1 MDWIVAA
8 SPQETAG
15 GVLSAET
22 ESAAH
27 AAFREHGCILL
38 RGAFPP
44 ATVEAMH
51 REYVAQLGMLDLAAM
66 KAQAERP
73 PPNRLIGVG
82 RARYDITLRMTGI
95 FGSTEVFANG
105 LLMQFLR
112 PLLGKDMRLNSLTVV
127 VSHPGSPQQH
137 AHRDN
142 DHLFSEP
149 GVGPNLPVYAVNV
162 AVPLIDVDLQTGPTG
177 VWLGSHRSGQAISVQ
192 NQEMKA
198 APLRRGD
205 AMLLDYRTL
214 HAGMPNLGTQPRP
227 ILYLVYA
234 RRWFFDDV
242 NYINRIPLDMPLDHY
257 GELPQAVRPLMIRA
271 YSNALLTRPPQAPAN
286 GRAMQRPPDEQPKT
300 GKVGR
305 NDPCPCGSGKK
316 YKHCHGRVT

>member
-8 SPQETAG
+8 SPNETAG
-15 GVLSAET
+15 GALSPET
-22 ESAAH
+22 ETMAH

-38 RGAFPP
+38 RGAFAP
-44 ATVEAMH
+44 AIIEAMH
-51 REYVAQLGMLDLAAM
+51 REYLSQLGMLDLAAM
-66 KAQAERP
+66 KEQAERP

-82 RARYDITLRMTGI
+82 RARYDIALRMTGV
-95 FGSTEVFANG
+95 FGTTDVFANP

-112 PLLGKDMRLNSLTVV
+112 PLLGKDMRLNSFTVV
-127 VSHPGSPQQH
+127 VSYPGSPQQH

-149 GVGPNLPVYAVNV
+149 GVGPGLPVYAVNV

-177 VWLGSHRSGQAISVQ
+177 VWLGSHRSGQVISVQ

-198 APLRRGD
+198 SPLRRGD
-205 AMLLDYRTL
+205 CLLLDYRTL

-242 NYINRIPLDMPLDHY
+242 NYINRLPLDMPLERFD
-257 GELPQAVRPLMIRA
+257 ELPEQVRPLMVRA
-271 YSNALLTRPPQAPAN
+271 YSCALHTRVPEPGAN
-286 GRAMQRPPDEQPKT
+286 GRAAPRPAPAEP

-316 YKHCHGRVT
+316 YKHCHGRMA